1 MSNRGRAGA
10 HQHQGCPSSSGGNA
24 AESRKTLPTDANTTP
39 TTTPQRLGGASI
51 QQQVG
56 GDKSAMWGAPCEGG
70 GSDTTATSAAE
81 DAARGGGGAAPTRG
95 ASWRGADKVESESR
109 VGKKRTRVEGRGS
122 SAAQR
127 AAANEACKGIT
138 LEALQAQYYRPL
150 SDVAKDLGVSVARL
164 LKKCREFGIL
174 RWPYRHVRSV
184 QESIEQLEK
193 DREAATDEVATDEL
207 ELRLKLLR
215 RRGELVVHFAS
226 CGLESEMRKGI
237 FLADPRDVDTM
248 LNNAHEVHGGRKMPP
263 PGWDSL
269 GRFPDAA
276 VREHFLQ
283 QMRAHMVGGGAMLS
297 PPDSPHVA
305 TNVHDDSGSSLE
317 DSSRDVLH
325 HHHQQQKLQ
334 YQYQHLQLGY
344 RGVAPHHSRPEGQWQ
359 QQPPPPQSHAY
370 PRQGSHHYQQP
381 AWQGRQMYPRGGAP
395 DPVAH
400 SAPYWPGLQGAAEM
414 PEVMGVG
421 AGAGMGGGGVGKS
434 LEASELGRLRSS
446 PGHVDVP
453 SSVSVPHAGVYAPAS
468 AASWQ
473 AGPQTG
479 SATGP
484 LGHQEEGGRNS
495 SLSPLLRP
503 RFSGPPGSGGVAGY
517 RVGGGGR
524 DPQMPMNTWG
534 GGNLGPASESS
545 AAAPGGG
552 INHGGAL
559 RDEWRPSERLTP
571 QTPPTPSHLGG
582 PRRPWGSGDLVN
594 PAGRGGLPQ
603 SGGAGALPSIFNR
616 NGRGRRGQTWR
627 GPGPCRLQWV
637 RDRWVR
643 RVG

>member
-1 MSNRGRAGA
+1 
-10 HQHQGCPSSSGGNA
+10 
-24 AESRKTLPTDANTTP
+24 
-39 TTTPQRLGGASI
+39 
-51 QQQVG
+51 
-56 GDKSAMWGAPCEGG
+56 
-70 GSDTTATSAAE
+70 
-81 DAARGGGGAAPTRG
+81 
-95 ASWRGADKVESESR
+95 
-109 VGKKRTRVEGRGS
+109 
-122 SAAQR
+122 
-127 AAANEACKGIT
+127 
-138 LEALQAQYYRPL
+138 
-150 SDVAKDLGVSVARL
+150 
-164 LKKCREFGIL
+164 
-174 RWPYRHVRSV
+174 
-184 QESIEQLEK
+184 
-193 DREAATDEVATDEL
+193 
-207 ELRLKLLR
+207 
-215 RRGELVVHFAS
+215 
-226 CGLESEMRKGI
+226 
-237 FLADPRDVDTM
+237 
-248 LNNAHEVHGGRKMPP
+248 
-263 PGWDSL
+263 
-269 GRFPDAA
+269 
-276 VREHFLQ
+276 
-283 QMRAHMVGGGAMLS
+283 
-297 PPDSPHVA
+297 
-305 TNVHDDSGSSLE
+305 
-317 DSSRDVLH
+317 
-325 HHHQQQKLQ
+325 
-334 YQYQHLQLGY
+334 
-344 RGVAPHHSRPEGQWQ
+344 
-359 QQPPPPQSHAY
+359 
-370 PRQGSHHYQQP
+370 
-381 AWQGRQMYPRGGAP
+381 MYPRGGAP

-534 GGNLGPASESS
+534 GGNMGPASESS

-616 NGRGRRGQTWR
+616 NGRGRGGGLDQAPATFFSGTDLAGTGAVPSAVGAGQVGSAGGLTTSEPRQSLGGAAETVGVSRDAPGWARGFHETPIGSYGHRWGSLAMPPTQQQQQGHGFGSSVGTSRWQDRPASEAAESASAGPSVGNQPAGSDSRSDAPWTSGSRTGGFDEGKEQSRMRAGSWPHENSQHRQQQGAR
-627 GPGPCRLQWV
+627 GDSSRGNPEQSSHGPYF
-637 RDRWVR
+637 
-643 RVG
+643 